1 MFFSI
6 ILFFAQGVKNKKR
19 RSFHCGVL
27 WFLVEL
33 LAILASSLGLLAAL
47 NAGAL
52 VMLTL
57 TDLGQNTGLS
67 AAALEALQSAL
78 QRLIFTNTN
87 FRHFIFPSLRR
98 VGDSPYT

>member
-1 MFFSI
+1 M
-6 ILFFAQGVKNKKR
+6 L
-19 RSFHCGVL
+19 L
-27 WFLVEL
+27 LVEL
-33 LAILASSLGLLAAL
+33 LAVLAGSLGLLAAL